1 MLNLSRE
8 FDYVQLTSECRF
20 TLTCMWHETQTQQ
33 RLMSSF
39 SFSKNSLWNPTDNLV
54 YLSVTFYVRQVKAAE
69 EDNVNAKSESVET
82 RKALEQVTKEES
94 ELAAKVRQ

>member
-1 MLNLSRE
+1 M
-8 FDYVQLTSECRF
+8 
-20 TLTCMWHETQTQQ
+20 
-33 RLMSSF
+33 
-39 SFSKNSLWNPTDNLV
+39 V